1 MNRHMTSTVTAILA
15 MAVIFIGLLS
25 GCATQKQANE
35 IMTKMDRLEAQNRET
50 TNLVARMDSIVAAG
64 AESNLKL
71 QNDIRYSSDE
81 LSRQIQQLLE
91 NYTDLMTRI
100 DQMSEKQVIRLA
112 PSSSPGVQ
120 SDIPP
125 GNTSTSQPPPS
136 VARSSTECI
145 DAYDNAFTLV
155 RRGEY
160 EPAITAFR
168 DYLAGC
174 ENDENVPSALYW
186 VGECYFAQEKYSE
199 AITEYESLINRYPN
213 SPNNGRALYKL
224 ARCKQ
229 ELDQKAEAKKLYQK
243 LIDDYPG
250 TFEAEQA
257 ANLLKDL

>member
-1 MNRHMTSTVTAILA
+1 MNRHMTRTVTAILA
-15 MAVIFIGLLS
+15 MAVIFIGLFS
-25 GCATQKQANE
+25 GCATKRDAEE
-35 IMTKMDRLEAQNRET
+35 IKSKIDALETQNRRT
-50 TNLVARMDSIVAAG
+50 TDLVARMDSLIAAG
-64 AESNLKL
+64 AEADRKL

-81 LSRQIQQLLE
+81 LGRQLQQLLE
-91 NYTDLMTRI
+91 NYSDLITRI
-100 DQMSEKQVIRLA
+100 DQIAGKQVIKL
-112 PSSSPGVQ
+112 PPTSSPGAQ
-120 SDIPP
+120 TDIPDTRP
-125 GNTSTSQPPPS
+125 TPPPP
-136 VARSSTECI
+136 VTKSSTECI

-168 DYLAGC
+168 DYLASC
-174 ENDENVPSALYW
+174 ENDENVSSALYW
-186 VGECYFAQEKYSE
+186 VGECYFSQEKYTQ
-199 AITEYESLINRYPN
+199 AITEYESLISRFPD

-229 ELDQKAEAKKLYQK
+229 ELDKKDEAKRLYQQ